1 MVLGG
6 IGCYCGIT
14 VVLLWYYCGKLKGY
28 WGVLVVLQDTAGTGR
43 YWVVLRILVEYGGM
57 ENF

>member
-1 MVLGG
+1 MELGG
-6 IGCYCGIT
+6 IGCYCGI
-14 VVLLWYYCGKLKGY
+14 LKGY